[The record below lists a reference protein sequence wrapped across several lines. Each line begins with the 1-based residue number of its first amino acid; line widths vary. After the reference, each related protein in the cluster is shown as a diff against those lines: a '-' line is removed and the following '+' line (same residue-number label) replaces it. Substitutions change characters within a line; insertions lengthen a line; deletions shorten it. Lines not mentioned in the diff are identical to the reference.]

1 MRVTAFVGA
10 LALVMGAGA
19 LTYVS
24 DSSSNARKSD
34 IVRVGVLPDQDAA
47 TLKENFEPLLGYLAA
62 KTGREFQLVIPD
74 DYQKLVTLFEERN
87 VDLAYFG
94 GLTFVQAR
102 QSSGAVPLVMRKSD
116 TRFTTSFIVRNEAPW
131 NECRQLA
138 CEELER
144 AVMLFGSQLSTSGH
158 LMPRYFLQS
167 ELEIV
172 PEHLFSDVQY
182 SGAHDQTAMD
192 VRSGRGT
199 IGAMNSSILSAMV
212 ADGRITAG
220 ELFLIW
226 ETPPYPD
233 YVWAVQEDTDR
244 STSASIRDA
253 FLALSDPGANTKG
266 VLEGLQA
273 ASFVPASA
281 RDFDLLLSI
290 AQQSGLLGH
299 P

>member
-1 MRVTAFVGA
+1 
-10 LALVMGAGA
+10 
-19 LTYVS
+19 
-24 DSSSNARKSD
+24 
-34 IVRVGVLPDQDAA
+34 
-47 TLKENFEPLLGYLAA
+47 
-62 KTGREFQLVIPD
+62 
-74 DYQKLVTLFEERN
+74 
-87 VDLAYFG
+87 
-94 GLTFVQAR
+94 
-102 QSSGAVPLVMRKSD
+102 
-116 TRFTTSFIVRNEAPW
+116 
-131 NECRQLA
+131 
-138 CEELER
+138 
-144 AVMLFGSQLSTSGH
+144 
-158 LMPRYFLQS
+158 
-167 ELEIV
+167 
-172 PEHLFSDVQY
+172 
-182 SGAHDQTAMD
+182 
-192 VRSGRGT
+192 
-199 IGAMNSSILSAMV
+199 MNSSILSAMV